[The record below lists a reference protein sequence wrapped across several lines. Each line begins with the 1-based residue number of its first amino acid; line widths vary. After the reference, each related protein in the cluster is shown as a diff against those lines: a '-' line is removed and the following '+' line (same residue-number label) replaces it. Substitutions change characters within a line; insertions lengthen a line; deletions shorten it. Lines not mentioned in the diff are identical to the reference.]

1 MKKSLFLL
9 LGVCLIMGG
18 CNGKEAKESG
28 KSEKATSNTS
38 KVEKKQEKRT
48 NSEKKMALPLSL
60 AADQEGVLP
69 EKNGSYVPY
78 LTISVPETYGCL
90 IYNTIFAKTNS
101 SGETVADVHYSQGAP
116 VVKEWMQK
124 EENERYA
131 GMPYSY
137 VFCLD
142 ESNRSSWFSYT
153 LISEENLK
161 RMEGKYPDSDFELY
175 TPQNREK
182 MAMEMTIKEDEE
194 KFKVLKQDKGEG
206 QAAGLNYTY
215 DYLMVQD
222 EEKER
227 SIHCDYEFDV
237 GENTTLY
244 YSVKAYESE
253 MKLSNFDP
261 KNHGEEVAEGIKL
274 EQGK

>member
-1 MKKSLFLL
+1 MKKILLLL

-18 CNGKEAKESG
+18 CSGNEAKESG
-28 KSEKATSNTS
+28 KSEKETNKTS

-48 NSEKKMALPLSL
+48 ISEKKMALPLSL
-60 AADQEGVLP
+60 AADQEGLLP
-69 EKNGSYVPY
+69 EKNGSYAPY

-90 IYNTIFAKTNS
+90 VYNTIFAKTND

-161 RMEGKYPDSDFELY
+161 RMIGKYPDSDFELY

-206 QAAGLNYTY
+206 QTAGLNFTY

-222 EEKER
+222 EEQER

-237 GENTTLY
+237 GENTTLH
-244 YSVKAYESE
+244 YSVKAYQSE
-253 MKLSNFDP
+253 MNVSNFDP
-261 KNHGEEVAEGIKL
+261 KTHGEEVAEGINLK
-274 EQGK
+274 